1 MERRAGPARMSTTD
15 VTKAGGWRG
24 RWATRRRRALAR
36 LLGRHAAPAHLS
48 PLKLA
53 AIDVAFRRLDV
64 RSIADLGGVWAV
76 DAGYAAYAA
85 ERYAPD
91 RVVEVDE
98 DFTPAVERLAR
109 RLPALELQQGNF
121 GSAAVA
127 ERLGEVD
134 AICLFDVLLHQV
146 SPDWDAIL
154 ELYAERTGAFLV
166 VNPQW
171 VRTSRTVRLT
181 DLPRDEYLAVVPDQE
196 NHRLLHDRLD
206 EIDER
211 RGRPWR
217 DVHDVWQW
225 GITDADLRAKL
236 GEFGFTLVHFEN
248 HGSWFG
254 LPYDYCSYVAA
265 RRARLG
271 APG

>member
-1 MERRAGPARMSTTD
+1 MSATD
-15 VTKAGGWRG
+15 VTKAAGWRA
-24 RWATRRRRALAR
+24 RWATRRRLAG
-36 LLGRHAAPAHLS
+36 LLGRPAAPGHLS
-48 PLKLA
+48 RLKLG
-53 AIDVAFRRLDV
+53 AIDVAFQRLGV

-85 ERYAPD
+85 QRYSPD

-98 DFTPAVERLAR
+98 DFTPALERLAR
-109 RLPALELQQGNF
+109 RLPALELQRGNF
-121 GSAAVA
+121 GSIAAA
-127 ERLGEVD
+127 GRLGEVD

-146 SPDWDAIL
+146 DPDWDAIL

-171 VRTSRTVRLT
+171 VRTPQTVRLT
-181 DLPRDEYLAVVPDQE
+181 DLPRERYLSVVPDQE

-206 EIDER
+206 ETNER

-236 GEFGFTLVHFEN
+236 SELGFTLVHFEN

-271 APG
+271 ASS